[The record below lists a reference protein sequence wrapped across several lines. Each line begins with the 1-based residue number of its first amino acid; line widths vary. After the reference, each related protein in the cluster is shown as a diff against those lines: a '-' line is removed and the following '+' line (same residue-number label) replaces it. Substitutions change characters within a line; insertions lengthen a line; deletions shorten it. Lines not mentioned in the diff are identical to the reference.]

1 MTVQRSVAK
10 SFQTCEP
17 LSFSVLF
24 LLLYFLKAAHTR
36 LGAGWIKPH
45 CTEKSYGKERLVNT
59 MIPHLRFKKKT
70 R

>member
-1 MTVQRSVAK
+1 
-10 SFQTCEP
+10 
-17 LSFSVLF
+17 
-24 LLLYFLKAAHTR
+24 LKAAHTR